1 MDTRENRIKELYE
14 FGQSVWLDNISRAI
28 IKNGYLKKLI
38 DFDVSGVTSN
48 PSIFDKAI
56 SESSDYDDKIRE
68 FKDKGFDAFKIYD
81 ELTIRDIQDAADLF
95 LPVFKK
101 TNALDGYVSLEVNP
115 LLAHKVEETI
125 AEAKRLYKKVDRI
138 NVLFKIPATNEGLQA
153 GFILLSQGININ
165 FTLIFSLEQYKKTV
179 DTFIK
184 AAKKFSQD
192 KGDLGSIYS
201 VASVFVSRIDSVVDK
216 LIDEKSV
223 GLDAGKKVDI
233 QKLKGKAA
241 VANSG
246 LIYAKYSQVF
256 SGKEFVDLEKRG
268 LKKQRALWA
277 STSTKNPSYSDIKY
291 VTELIAKGT
300 INTMPQATIDAFM
313 DHGVI
318 NNALGKDSRQ
328 AESVFNSLGN
338 FGIDVNKV
346 CEDLLKDGVTAFE
359 KSFNSLLNAI
369 ELKGDKVK
377 I

>member
-338 FGIDVNKV
+338 
-346 CEDLLKDGVTAFE
+346 
-359 KSFNSLLNAI
+359 
-369 ELKGDKVK
+369 
-377 I
+377 